1 MPRVC
6 EDCRQRN
13 SEDRRLLCL
22 NREILSESADGAD
35 RSVGHLGHVVDNTE
49 EREEDRHLHEE
60 RQTRGPGAGLVVA
73 EQIHLLFGHGLTRVL
88 VLLAL
93 VLGLKALN
101 LRLQQLHLALR
112 FDLIDEQRNQD
123 RTNHE
128 SQSRDRQ
135 HPGPTVGGRQ
145 ADRREDLVEDRED
158 PSNYPLQ
165 RVEQLVHP
173 VHSVLLVTTNLHD
186 RSFCHCSQVFATQ
199 NSSSC
204 FRTCRR
210 PWPQAARGGQMR

>member
-1 MPRVC
+1 MGSRFPADAEDEWHHVEKHLLRLHHRVRHSGLRHVLRHHLLLRDEHRPSHDDDEDACEELDGNARVC

-93 VLGLKALN
+93 VLGLQALN

-135 HPGPTVGGRQ
+135 HPGPTVQPRPAGRS
-145 ADRREDLVEDRED
+145 
-158 PSNYPLQ
+158 P
-165 RVEQLVHP
+165 
-173 VHSVLLVTTNLHD
+173 
-186 RSFCHCSQVFATQ
+186 
-199 NSSSC
+199 
-204 FRTCRR
+204 
-210 PWPQAARGGQMR
+210 